1 MRIAIGANRG
11 TLRKGRENR
20 ARSVVI
26 NQEGHAKLATLPAS
40 IRMTPFQKHAST
52 KYRPDVRAGKRE
64 NRRRILRI
72 QTERKFCSLK
82 CRTLRHACRSR
93 RSQQVIKSRSEEE
106 DDQLTIDGGPNG
118 NTSTEGPS
126 NERYNLKA
134 FQLERE

>member
-52 KYRPDVRAGKRE
+52 KYRPTG
-64 NRRRILRI
+64 
-72 QTERKFCSLK
+72 C
-82 CRTLRHACRSR
+82 
-93 RSQQVIKSRSEEE
+93 KS
-106 DDQLTIDGGPNG
+106 G
-118 NTSTEGPS
+118 
-126 NERYNLKA
+126 
-134 FQLERE
+134 